1 MRKQSKNK
9 LYGTKMNKKKIIV
22 TGGSGDLGQAL
33 IPKLVSDGY
42 DCISIS
48 KKSSRNKLVKNIKCD
63 ITNFQKLNLV
73 INKFK
78 PDIIIHLAG
87 LTGNIACET
96 NPKKA
101 FLTNVFGT
109 LNILKSSIK
118 LKPKIIF
125 VSTGEIYGKTKNK
138 VNENALPKPVN
149 IYGITKMLSENLI
162 LNYSA
167 DYKTPTVILRFSY
180 CYDENFTKRGF
191 SSMFK
196 KAISGEKI
204 QIFGGDQILDLLHFN
219 DAADAIIKS
228 IFYNKTGIFNIGS
241 GKAQRLVSIINKLKI
256 VLNKDIDCD
265 FLPIRGFEAGSCKLN
280 INRAEKN
287 LKFKPSTKL
296 DDILYKMVLKWYQN
310 GHK

>member
-1 MRKQSKNK
+1 MKR
-9 LYGTKMNKKKIIV
+9 KKIMV
-22 TGGSGDLGQAL
+22 TGGSGDLGQSL
-33 IPKLVSDGY
+33 ISKLVSNGF
-42 DCISIS
+42 DCLSIS
-48 KKSSRNKLVKNIKCD
+48 RKSNRNKLVKNIKCD
-63 ITNFQKLNLV
+63 ITNFRKLNFV

-125 VSTGEIYGKTKNK
+125 ISTGEIYGKTKNK
-138 VNENALPKPVN
+138 VSETTLPKPVN

-167 DYKTPTVILRFSY
+167 NCKTPAIILRLSY

-191 SSMFK
+191 SLMFK

-204 QIFGGDQILDLLHFN
+204 QVFGGNQIVDLLHFN
-219 DAADAIIKS
+219 DAIHAILKS
-228 IFYNKTGIFNIGS
+228 ITYNKTEIFNIGS
-241 GKAQRLVSIINKLKI
+241 GEPQSLISIINKLKKI
-256 VLNKDIDCD
+256 MNKDVNYDL
-265 FLPIRGFEAGSCKLN
+265 LPYRGFEVKTCKLN
-280 INRAEKN
+280 INKARKN
-287 LKFKPSTKL
+287 LKFKPSIRL
-296 DDILYKMVLKWYQN
+296 DSILRRMVSR
-310 GHK
+310 